1 MKRSGLKYIAALGLF
16 SIVSLGLSACG
27 TSPAPSIAPQPES
40 IASPPPG
47 QSSGLVLRDSAIYN
61 QKDPRWSAD
70 TLGKT
75 SDTMGSDGCLV
86 TATSMALTNLGFQTN
101 PKDLNQRLTKTDSYT
116 DKGWLIWDGIRRV
129 TEGRAVATY
138 YDKVDAPTID
148 SCMRRGDYPMVQ
160 FYLPNGRSHWAMIVK
175 HDDRGYHM
183 RDPLRISE
191 KPLIFPAGIKG
202 YRAVRCIGLAEE

>member
-1 MKRSGLKYIAALGLF
+1 MKRSGLKYFSALGL
-16 SIVSLGLSACG
+16 SALVSLGVSACG
-27 TSPAPSIAPQPES
+27 TSPAPSIAPRPES
-40 IASPPPG
+40 IAPPPPA

-202 YRAVRCIGLAEE
+202 YRAVRCIGLVNS

>member
-1 MKRSGLKYIAALGLF
+1 MKRLGLISLAALA
-16 SIVSLGLSACG
+16 LSACG
-27 TSPAPSIAPQPES
+27 TSPQTVGAASAGLVPVQPQ
-40 IASPPPG
+40 
-47 QSSGLVLRDSAIYN
+47 QSSGLVLRDDVIFS
-61 QKDPRWSAD
+61 QKDPRWAAD
-70 TLGKT
+70 RLGKT

-86 TATSMALTNLGFQTN
+86 TATSMALNNLGFQTN
-101 PKDLNQRLTKTDSYT
+101 PKDLNQRLTSTDSYT

-138 YDKVDAPTID
+138 YDKVDAPTIN
-148 SCMRRGDYPMVQ
+148 SCMARGHYPMVQ

-175 HDDRGYHM
+175 HDARGYHM

-202 YRAVRCIGLAEE
+202 YRAVRCIGLVDG